1 MKKLFPLLLAA
12 LFSAC
17 AQDKDF
23 IQRNELAPSNR
34 SATASFKRRGPSPRA
49 LNAFSARLRAE
60 GRDLR
65 RLGVYIESLETSEP
79 VAAYNEDIAFNPAS
93 VVKLATTLAALE
105 RLGPNQIFHT
115 DFLATG
121 ETDPATGE
129 LSGDLILFSGR
140 DPAFRSSDA
149 KRVGEAL
156 RRLGIRRVNGALVVI
171 GVFNCDFK
179 AKTDES
185 ASRFLKAAGIEFR
198 SPVRFEPNGV
208 PRGRVL
214 VSVQSDSLLH
224 IVQFLNAHST
234 NSIADLLAAHVGGP
248 EDVKRVL
255 ISRAGLAPESVRISR
270 GSGLEVNRMT
280 PRDTVKVLRTLF
292 DRLRQ
297 YNLDPQAVMSIAGV
311 DAGTMA
317 RRFNEKEYAGSII
330 AKTGTL
336 YTTDTGVAA
345 LAGVVHTRDRGD
357 LLFAL
362 YNGAEYRRIQHLR
375 NAQDDFL
382 KDLMN
387 EFGGPAPSRSHSITH
402 NNDRLNSRIV
412 FAE

>member
-1 MKKLFPLLLAA
+1 MKKLAPLLLAA

-23 IQRNELAPSNR
+23 NQRNEFASSNR
-34 SATASFKRRGPSPRA
+34 SARASLRRSVPAPRA
-49 LNAFSARLRAE
+49 LNAFSARLAAE
-60 GRDLR
+60 GRNLR
-65 RLGVYIESLETSEP
+65 RLGVYIESLETGES
-79 VAAYNEDIAFNPAS
+79 VAAYNEDTAFNPAS

-121 ETDPATGE
+121 ETDRATGD

-140 DPAFRSSDA
+140 DPAFRGSDA

-156 RRLGIRRVNGALVVI
+156 RRLGVRKVNGALVVI

-185 ASRFLKAAGIEFR
+185 ADRFLKAVGIEFR

-255 ISRAGLAPESVRISR
+255 VSRAGLAPESVRISR

-345 LAGVVHTRDRGD
+345 LAGVIHTRDRGD

-382 KDLMN
+382 KDL
-387 EFGGPAPSRSHSITH
+387 
-402 NNDRLNSRIV
+402 
-412 FAE
+412 